1 MHKNKLIHIGRVTRP
16 GGGPSGYLF
25 NLKEIAAE
33 KKSKNIKVYAL
44 NSSNERSGAS
54 SNEYGLIILYL
65 PYIFRRY
72 YVRMLL
78 VFRGLI
84 DICSVVKIKF
94 KIQDAF
100 PVFHDQ
106 MLAYWYGKL
115 FSKSYSLMPHQ
126 PIEAAREA
134 DDIYKYKYKLN
145 KNDIYFAVVKKEV
158 YAYENASVI
167 VCPTDYSLES
177 YFKSHSEY
185 REKLKAVPK
194 HLIISTVTLPKQI
207 LGRWKTRELLNI
219 NSKEMAIG
227 FIGRYNS
234 DKGYDRF
241 LSIAKS
247 YQANH
252 NISFFSA
259 GAGELAEEDENINN
273 LGWRKDIADIIL
285 AMDLII
291 IPNRVTYFDLLPIES
306 LMLGTPVA
314 ITGVG
319 GNRWLLDEAKDSC
332 IQELIIND
340 DDGFNNLSRIIKN
353 LPGRVQFKD
362 TSLFEFFEDGKF
374 ISSHESLI
382 EKLKNLRVCGYE

>member
-1 MHKNKLIHIGRVTRP
+1 MEKNQLIHIGRVIRP
-16 GGGPSGYLF
+16 GGGPSGYLY
-25 NLKEIAAE
+25 NLKEIAAG
-33 KKSKNIKVYAL
+33 KKSKKIKVYAF

-54 SNEYGLIILYL
+54 ANKAGLIILSL
-65 PYIFRRY
+65 PYIFRKY

-78 VFRGLI
+78 VIRQLI
-84 DICSVVKIKF
+84 DVCSIFKIIF
-94 KIQDAF
+94 KIQDAY

-115 FSKSYSLMPHQ
+115 FSKSYCLMPHQ

-134 DDIYKYKYKLN
+134 DDIYKYKYNLN
-145 KNDIYFAVVKKEV
+145 KNDIYFVLVKKEV
-158 YAYENASVI
+158 YAYENASMI
-167 VCPTDYSLES
+167 VCPTHYSLDS
-177 YFKSHSEY
+177 YFQFNCEY

-194 HLIISTVTLPKQI
+194 HLVVSTVTLPKQI
-207 LGRWKTRELLNI
+207 LGRLKTREALNI
-219 NSKEMAIG
+219 NSKEIAIG

-241 LSIAKS
+241 QSIAKS
-247 YQANH
+247 HQSNH

-259 GAGELAEEDENINN
+259 GAGELAEDDENVIN
-273 LGWRKDIADIIL
+273 LGWRKDIADIIS

-340 DDGFNNLSRIIKN
+340 NDGSSNFSQIIKTI
-353 LPGRVQFKD
+353 PERVQFKD
-362 TSLFEFFEDGKF
+362 TSIFEFFEDGNF
-374 ISSHESLI
+374 ISSHESLNQ
-382 EKLKNLRVCGYE
+382 KLKDLRVCGYE